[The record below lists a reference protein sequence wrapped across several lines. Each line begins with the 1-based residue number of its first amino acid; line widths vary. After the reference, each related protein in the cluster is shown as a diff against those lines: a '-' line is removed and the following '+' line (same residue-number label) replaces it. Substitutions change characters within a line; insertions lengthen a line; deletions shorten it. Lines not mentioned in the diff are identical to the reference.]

1 MNFLEESLVNVD
13 IHQVRM
19 VSGIAELLW
28 DLPGPTDAQSLG
40 FRGLA
45 SAFLH
50 LSTGE
55 GRILFPQQ
63 AAGSFS
69 CLLCQVGIEAVY
81 VGAVPI

>member
-1 MNFLEESLVNVD
+1 MVN
-13 IHQVRM
+13 
-19 VSGIAELLW
+19 GIAELLW

-50 LSTGE
+50 LNPGE
-55 GRILFPQQ
+55 GRTLFPQ
-63 AAGSFS
+63 AGGSFS

-81 VGAVPI
+81 VGAVPV